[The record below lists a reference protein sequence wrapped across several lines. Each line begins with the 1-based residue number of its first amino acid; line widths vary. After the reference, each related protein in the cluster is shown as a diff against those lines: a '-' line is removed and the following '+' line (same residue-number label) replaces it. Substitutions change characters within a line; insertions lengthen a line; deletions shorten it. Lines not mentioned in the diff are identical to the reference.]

1 VRYAFL
7 LWGDEAAETS
17 LAPEESRRI
26 IEAHGA
32 FADDMR
38 RENRYVAGAGLLP
51 SNQGRILR
59 GSDRDVV
66 TDGPFLETKEQL
78 GGLYLLECADD
89 DEALQVAG
97 RIPRSPGL
105 AVEVRAAPY

>member
-1 VRYAFL
+1 MKYAFL
-7 LWGDEAAETS
+7 LWGNEAAETA

-26 IEAHGA
+26 VEEHSA
-32 FADDMR
+32 FAEAMR

-51 SNQGRILR
+51 SNAGRILR
-59 GSDRDVV
+59 MSDREVV

-78 GGLYLLECADD
+78 GGLYLLECADE
-89 DEALQVAG
+89 DEALGLAR

-105 AVEVRAAPY
+105 AIEVRAAPY